1 MPKSYRSFMRTVNK
15 AAYPFGKPRGGI
27 GRTTGMRRIAAK
39 PRTRLPPLQ
48 SERVIP
54 SDLRRAVLRR
64 DGNAC
69 LICGART
76 NLELHH
82 VVPVANGGATT
93 ANNLRTLCVRCHRGQ
108 QGQHTTREV
117 RTVPTVAARSIMAQP
132 NLASPAPTHV
142 GSGIKAFAA
151 IAVIFIVFLFII
163 MAVCMLFLLAPT
175 HSMVLLL

>member
-1 MPKSYRSFMRTVNK
+1 MRTVNK
-15 AAYPFGKPRGGI
+15 VAYPFGKPRGGI
-27 GRTTGMRRIAAK
+27 GRTTGMRRAAAR

-48 SERVIP
+48 NERIISP
-54 SDLRRAVLRR
+54 DLRRAVLQR

-76 NLELHH
+76 DLELHH
-82 VVPVANGGATT
+82 VVPVANGGATS
-93 ANNLRTLCVRCHRGQ
+93 ANNLRTLCARCHRGP

-117 RTVPTVAARSIMAQP
+117 RTVPTVTARSITAQP
-132 NLASPAPTHV
+132 NLPSPAPTAV
-142 GSGIKAFAA
+142 GSGIKGLAA

-163 MAVCMLFLLAPT
+163 MAGCMLFLLAPS